1 MSSLLFREC
10 TVLECHTYHLAARM
24 IWTINFG
31 RTSILVGWWFSM
43 VWTGWSSIFSK
54 HPFQKVALILFIL
67 FFKIILEENNSKC
80 SKELNKFCPPNSSN
94 DLCLLFCLY
103 PSSMGPLQPAN
114 NSLWPTVMYED
125 GPPCIIMPIYGYVG
139 RPYTSN
145 MLISFPLYIHWF
157 FY

>member
-1 MSSLLFREC
+1 M
-10 TVLECHTYHLAARM
+10 
-24 IWTINFG
+24 WTKVFG
-31 RTSILVGWWFSM
+31 KTSILRGLWFDM

-80 SKELNKFCPPNSSN
+80 SKELNQFCPPNSSN

-125 GPPCIIMPIYGYVG
+125 RPPCIIMPIYGYVG
-139 RPYTSN
+139 RPLPATCLFLFLCTYIGSFTNYTCN
-145 MLISFPLYIHWF
+145 NIHTFPEDYTV
-157 FY
+157 FYNKIYA